1 MNKHFQMISDNGS
14 FLDPATIHLST
25 ARLPVVPGVPAYE
38 SCLFGTGGVSEV
50 LAEYE
55 TLNEA
60 IQGHNKLSKSLGL
73 SR

>member
-1 MNKHFQMISDNGS
+1 MSNRFQMISDNGG
-14 FLDPATIHLST
+14 FLTPATIHLST
-25 ARLPVVPGVPAYE
+25 VGLPILPGVPAYE
-38 SCLFGTGGVSEV
+38 SCLFGAGGASEV

-60 IQGHNKLSKSLGL
+60 IQGHNKLSKSLRL